1 MQLNHWLTTIRER
14 LRCPASD
21 RKPAPSPVRPR
32 RWSQSI
38 ELLEQRTLLTVQVVQ
53 IDNELL
59 ITSDA
64 SDTIAVQAATG
75 SPALVEVVGNG
86 TVVPGLP
93 DIDASTVTKITI
105 IGDDGDNTIDL
116 TAVTASV
123 FSSNVLELIV
133 EAGDGDDTIL
143 GSLDLP
149 TTVQGDDG
157 DDTITGGNA
166 ADVLDG
172 GDGRDIINAGLGDDT
187 VNGDDGA
194 DVINGESGNDV
205 INGGASADTIDGGVG
220 DDILNGDT
228 GNDSITGDVGD
239 DTINGGSN
247 DDLLF
252 GQDGD
257 DSIVGGGGNDLLEG
271 DIGTDTLEGQDGR
284 DTLLGQADNDSLD
297 GGRGADSVDGND
309 GDDTANGGLG
319 NDTVT
324 GGDGDDT
331 LFGGGGND
339 LMVGDGPGAIG
350 DDRMSGNAGNDT
362 LLGGLGADFING
374 GRGDDLIDTRSNAF
388 TVNDVQVLEGQ
399 TGETTRAV
407 FTVTLSAVPT
417 APVTVD
423 YTITGDGTPA
433 GGTALLGTDFTAPMV
448 SDTLTFLPGQTSLDV
463 PFDVIGDL
471 GNESDETVLITL
483 SNPVGATIADGQGE
497 GLILDDDVTTPVDVF
512 LVLDDTGSF
521 QNVGSSIFSIFTTI
535 ITTLQTRLAGVELAF
550 GVGRFETY
558 STFAGRPYVLN
569 QPIIS
574 TTEPQFQAAIDAA
587 LMRQLP
593 GGGSNAEPAFEAL
606 RQIATGA
613 GFDGNGNGNT
623 TDAGAAGPFANQ
635 VATGAAVGPEIAAY
649 TTFTPDLTGDPNG
662 PIISPTN
669 PDLTMDGV
677 GFQAGR
683 RHIVLLATDSPG
695 LVHED
700 DGLPVY
706 TGIGGVTVP
715 GSVYA
720 PDAIITPNGAG
731 AQIQSTINELLA
743 DNIEVIGLG
752 QQNFFFGNLQT
763 QLEGIATLTGAINR
777 SGVPVENNITP
788 GPSPDDIQPGDP
800 LYFEVDENDPQGL
813 ADSIADGI
821 TAVLP
826 PPPPPPVPVSPTF
839 FAQNDTL
846 NGNDGNDTILA
857 GGGDDLIDGA
867 VGDDS
872 LEGGGGMDTLISGEG
887 DDTIDGG
894 FGDDDVTGEEGDNT
908 LGGGNGNDT
917 ITIEPFADGG
927 NVSTE
932 TSGADTVIIRGT
944 DEANTFRVSQN
955 SDDLM
960 VVTTSTASIVISKSV
975 RTVIIEGM
983 AGDDTVTLGDGTIT
997 PLLSGDIDRIQPLA
1011 LSIRLGDGND
1021 TFDGRGGRLG
1031 LVPIEVLGGDGQDT
1045 ITGSAG
1051 RDLIDGGGDADV
1063 IDGARGND
1071 SIVGG
1076 PGNDTIV
1083 GGRDDDTLIGGDGD
1097 DNLNGNIGDDVIRGG
1112 LGNDFLNGQAGGDTI
1127 EGEIGDDTV
1136 FAGSGPDLVTGGP
1149 GADLLKGNSG
1159 NDTIFGMGGDD
1170 TIIGNNGDDVINGGD
1185 GDDSIRS
1192 GTGNDLITGA
1202 DGADFVNAQ
1211 AGNDSVLGGDGNDT
1225 LFGGGGQDV
1234 VLGGDGDDIV
1244 RGNGSSRDTVAGNEG
1259 DEDDLDDNRPGEINE
1274 AFTLSAQLLSA
1285 LDEPI

>member
-1 MQLNHWLTTIRER
+1 
-14 LRCPASD
+14 
-21 RKPAPSPVRPR
+21 
-32 RWSQSI
+32 
-38 ELLEQRTLLTVQVVQ
+38 
-53 IDNELL
+53 
-59 ITSDA
+59 
-64 SDTIAVQAATG
+64 
-75 SPALVEVVGNG
+75 
-86 TVVPGLP
+86 
-93 DIDASTVTKITI
+93 
-105 IGDDGDNTIDL
+105 
-116 TAVTASV
+116 
-123 FSSNVLELIV
+123 
-133 EAGDGDDTIL
+133 
-143 GSLDLP
+143 
-149 TTVQGDDG
+149 
-157 DDTITGGNA
+157 
-166 ADVLDG
+166 
-172 GDGRDIINAGLGDDT
+172 
-187 VNGDDGA
+187 
-194 DVINGESGNDV
+194 
-205 INGGASADTIDGGVG
+205 
-220 DDILNGDT
+220 
-228 GNDSITGDVGD
+228 
-239 DTINGGSN
+239 
-247 DDLLF
+247 
-252 GQDGD
+252 
-257 DSIVGGGGNDLLEG
+257 
-271 DIGTDTLEGQDGR
+271 
-284 DTLLGQADNDSLD
+284 
-297 GGRGADSVDGND
+297 
-309 GDDTANGGLG
+309 
-319 NDTVT
+319 
-324 GGDGDDT
+324 
-331 LFGGGGND
+331 
-339 LMVGDGPGAIG
+339 MVGDGPGAIG

-613 GFDGNGNGNT
+613 GFDGNGNGN
-623 TDAGAAGPFANQ
+623 
-635 VATGAAVGPEIAAY
+635 
-649 TTFTPDLTGDPNG
+649 
-662 PIISPTN
+662 
-669 PDLTMDGV
+669 
-677 GFQAGR
+677 
-683 RHIVLLATDSPG
+683 SPG

-1285 LDEPI
+1285 LDGPI